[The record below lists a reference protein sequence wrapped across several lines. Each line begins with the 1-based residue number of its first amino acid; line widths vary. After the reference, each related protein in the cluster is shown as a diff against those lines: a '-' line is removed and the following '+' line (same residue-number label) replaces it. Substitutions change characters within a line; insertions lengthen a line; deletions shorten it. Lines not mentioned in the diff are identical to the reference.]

1 MLKAL
6 DSYHLFIK
14 GIKVVPEVPSS
25 ETNAFGEKKHFWG
38 VVLLLFFS
46 RPIRSRIFQE
56 FFKNYDFILSP
67 SPENSLVQYNRLYAW
82 THKYTLYIIIYRYN

>member
-25 ETNAFGEKKHFWG
+25 ETNAFGEKSI
-38 VVLLLFFS
+38 FS
-46 RPIRSRIFQE
+46 RGGADRI
-56 FFKNYDFILSP
+56 P
-67 SPENSLVQYNRLYAW
+67 GGGG
-82 THKYTLYIIIYRYN
+82 

>member
-25 ETNAFGEKKHFWG
+25 ETNAFGEK
-38 VVLLLFFS
+38 S
-46 RPIRSRIFQE
+46 IFGALYYQS
-56 FFKNYDFILSP
+56 FI
-67 SPENSLVQYNRLYAW
+67 VM
-82 THKYTLYIIIYRYN
+82 

>member
-25 ETNAFGEKKHFWG
+25 ETNAFGEKSIFGALYYQSFIVTDTQHSDT
-38 VVLLLFFS
+38 S
-46 RPIRSRIFQE
+46 R
-56 FFKNYDFILSP
+56 FILG
-67 SPENSLVQYNRLYAW
+67 
-82 THKYTLYIIIYRYN
+82 

>member
-25 ETNAFGEKKHFWG
+25 ETNAFGEKSIFG
-38 VVLLLFFS
+38 ALYYQSFS
-46 RPIRSRIFQE
+46 RVTWYE
-56 FFKNYDFILSP
+56 FLYYQHSLGHCFGGTLNLISVSLSC
-67 SPENSLVQYNRLYAW
+67 LLGD
-82 THKYTLYIIIYRYN
+82 

>member
-25 ETNAFGEKKHFWG
+25 ETNAFGEKSIFG
-38 VVLLLFFS
+38 ASFS
-46 RPIRSRIFQE
+46 LETKFMEST
-56 FFKNYDFILSP
+56 KD
-67 SPENSLVQYNRLYAW
+67 
-82 THKYTLYIIIYRYN
+82 